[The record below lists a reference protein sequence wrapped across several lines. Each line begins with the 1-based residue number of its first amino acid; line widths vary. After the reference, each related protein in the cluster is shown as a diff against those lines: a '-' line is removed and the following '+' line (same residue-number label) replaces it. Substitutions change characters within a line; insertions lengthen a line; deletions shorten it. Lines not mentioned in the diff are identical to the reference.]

1 MTLTTT
7 LEALAARRA
16 YRTVADCDVF
26 FILKIRNGVISV
38 EDTIGDALTYILYTI
53 FVQECSSR
61 LIESFDE
68 TPGIWQTFCK
78 VSSGVRCSVQCSL
91 LS

>member
-53 FVQECSSR
+53 FVQECSSQ

-68 TPGIWQTFCK
+68 TPVQEFGRLFAKCLLG
-78 VSSGVRCSVQCSL
+78 SGVLCNVHC
-91 LS
+91 